1 MNEIHSE
8 VLFRY
13 RPIMGLTCMRK
24 VPSSGLHRADG
35 HNKIVVFFKSLSFY
49 TNSVITISTLQ
60 VSSLRKLLVTHP
72 LVKFLPCT
80 GSRDRVVS
88 TVIRLRVGRFG
99 FRIPGRKM
107 IVSFPRPP
115 EWLWGPP
122 TFLFNGYR
130 SSFAGIKW
138 TGNSLLPS
146 FHVARSLI
154 AVCTTF
160 HY

>member
-24 VPSSGLHRADG
+24 VPSSGLHRADR

-72 LVKFLPCT
+72 LVKFLPYT

-107 IVSFPRPP
+107 IVLFPETSRMALGPTHLLVQWVP
-115 EWLWGPP
+115 EFFRGDKMDREFTF
-122 TFLFNGYR
+122 TFLSCCQKF
-130 SSFAGIKW
+130 
-138 TGNSLLPS
+138 
-146 FHVARSLI
+146 
-154 AVCTTF
+154 
-160 HY
+160 